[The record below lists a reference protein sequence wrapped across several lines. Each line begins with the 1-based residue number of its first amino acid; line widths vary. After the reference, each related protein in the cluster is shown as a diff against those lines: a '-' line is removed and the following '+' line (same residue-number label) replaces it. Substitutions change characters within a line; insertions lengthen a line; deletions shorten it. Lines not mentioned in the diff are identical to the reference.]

1 MLWRHL
7 KHKTVSRRPNCVSV
21 YCLQLVS
28 TFEDCGF
35 ALSNLSCGF
44 LVVMS
49 SSSSYKSNNSIGFLK
64 ILKCANWWL
73 LLVGIYRL
81 IYCTLPDRS
90 LLLWL
95 FSLWEEDDSL
105 LQLGFRSFTQL
116 RIGISGSLFW
126 ISQFY
131 LSQWEEILN
140 VTASMKVSDL
150 QPWRHLDP
158 QPISQHHE
166 EEKASG
172 PATNWPASWGR
183 RKQNRTLKEKVKKT
197 TKTQFKWGAG
207 LLTLQQQQQ
216 QHVCYWLSIT
226 TSPLTR

>member
-7 KHKTVSRRPNCVSV
+7 KHKTVPRRPNCVSV
-21 YCLQLVS
+21 YCLLLKTVGLLCQI
-28 TFEDCGF
+28 
-35 ALSNLSCGF
+35 F
-44 LVVMS
+44 LVV
-49 SSSSYKSNNSIGFLK
+49 FL
-64 ILKCANWWL
+64 LWCL
-73 LLVGIYRL
+73 LLISPTTQLASEDGFWNVQTDDCCWWASIDWYTAHCQIDL
-81 IYCTLPDRS
+81 CYCDF
-90 LLLWL
+90 

-105 LQLGFRSFTQL
+105 LQLGFRFFTQL

-126 ISQFY
+126 IPQFY

-172 PATNWPASWGR
+172 PATNRPASWGR

-207 LLTLQQQQQ
+207 FLMLQQQQQ
-216 QHVCYWLSIT
+216 QHVCFWLSIT